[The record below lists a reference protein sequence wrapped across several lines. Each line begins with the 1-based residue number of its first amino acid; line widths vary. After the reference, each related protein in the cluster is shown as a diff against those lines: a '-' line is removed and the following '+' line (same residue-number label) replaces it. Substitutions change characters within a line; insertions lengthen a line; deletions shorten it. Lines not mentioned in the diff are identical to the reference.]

1 MAIGEGM
8 LATGLQE
15 YLQQYSQQFADF
27 LFERYDEGEGSVV
40 WSVQDTNEKLLRL
53 SLTVKRND
61 SDGNPVFE
69 DDFKLTI
76 KIEKMAS

>member
-27 LFERYDEGEGSVV
+27 LFERYNEGEGSVV

-53 SLTVKRND
+53 SLALKRND

-69 DDFKLTI
+69 DNFKLTI

>member
-15 YLQQYSQQFADF
+15 YLKQYSQQFADF
-27 LFERYDEGEGSVV
+27 LFERYNEGEGSVV

-53 SLTVKRND
+53 SLAVKRND

-69 DDFKLTI
+69 DDFRLTI